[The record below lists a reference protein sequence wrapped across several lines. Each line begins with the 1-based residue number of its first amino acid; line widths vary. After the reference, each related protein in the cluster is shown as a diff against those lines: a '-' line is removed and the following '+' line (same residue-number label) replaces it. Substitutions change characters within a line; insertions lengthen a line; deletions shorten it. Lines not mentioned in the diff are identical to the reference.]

1 MDGEMGREMGRRK
14 KEKRQKNG
22 SRGERTRREGKG
34 ENRVKTEVVKR
45 KQGVYVY
52 ECVLLGAHY
61 AIYDYK
67 NSFSTKYSPHP
78 KQEHQIHEV
87 IQNIILR

>member
-1 MDGEMGREMGRRK
+1 MGQGKEKRGDRRGQRRKGVGKREDWRRVKRARMDGEMGRGK

-22 SRGERTRREGKG
+22 SRGNKKGREGKG

-52 ECVLLGAHY
+52 ECVAGGTLCY
-61 AIYDYK
+61 I
-67 NSFSTKYSPHP
+67 
-78 KQEHQIHEV
+78 
-87 IQNIILR
+87 